1 MIAQIEI
8 TTICN
13 YNCFYCAGRNMAQ
26 KQMAYEA
33 FQDIVVNLPKTV
45 TQVNLQGEGEPML
58 NRHFFMMANFVKYA
72 GFNPYTITNG
82 TVINETNVIDLAI
95 LFNKIGIS
103 IDSMSSQESKS
114 IGRFLNE
121 KAINSAILLKKYFD
135 PRNILIHTV
144 DFGQNMKALNKWCSD
159 NGFRHFIQP
168 LQQKEDYV
176 ICYDNVPLYQ

>member
-13 YNCFYCAGRNMAQ
+13 YNCFYCAGRSMEQ
-26 KQMAYEA
+26 KQMSYED
-33 FQDIVVNLPKTV
+33 FQEIVLGLPKSV

-58 NRHFFMMANFVKYA
+58 NKHFFMMANFVKYS
-72 GFNPYTITNG
+72 GLKPYTITNG
-82 TVINETNVIDLAI
+82 TVINNDNIKDIAI
-95 LFNKIGIS
+95 LFNKIGLS
-103 IDSMSSQESKS
+103 IDSMDHKESKS

-121 KAINSAILLKKYFD
+121 KAINAAYLLKEHFD
-135 PRNILIHTV
+135 PKRILIHTV
-144 DFGQNMKALNKWCSD
+144 NYGQDMKKLNEWCSD

-176 ICYDNVPLYQ
+176 INYGKV